1 MDSLNCKFCSNPARY
16 YCSCVTPNIN
26 FCRDHRDTHEESPG
40 NHNIRLH
47 KAQALIPNPLVKN
60 ALIEKISQARNE
72 AKEKVEGVLSSL
84 NLLILRAQESFGS
97 VLEKLN
103 NFINICNGVIEEIDL
118 MHSIPEKLV
127 HCPLELILL
136 SSDPDQIITKIKSPI
151 ITFNQETG
159 LPRYTPSVFPH
170 FLYNISDLSISI
182 FGEHDIIVY
191 PSKKEITL
199 PSIVDRITFLS
210 IGNNRILCTGCSF
223 RDETGTSKCFILN
236 VENVENEEIMEF
248 PYLKY
253 PRSCH
258 SMTWLD
264 RNPAVICGSNGDN
277 VIKSVEMFKNDK
289 WIEMAP
295 INIAR
300 CGQTSVCTQ
309 QNAWVIGGTDGA
321 RSLDSIE
328 KYGNNTWSV
337 LKLRLNTPISFIGV
351 CSLENNIILFGGLK
365 SEEECMK
372 NIFLIDI
379 NNLCITDLNQIETPS
394 FFMHGSTCVDSEQIS
409 EGGYDIEVNPLL
421 VTLIISQI
429 YL

>member
-16 YCSCVTPNIN
+16 YCSCATPNIN

-127 HCPLELILL
+127 YCPLELLLL
-136 SSDPDQIITKIKSPI
+136 SSDADSIITKIKSPI
-151 ITFNQETG
+151 IAFNEETG
-159 LPRYTPSVFPH
+159 LPRYTPSAFPH
-170 FLYNISDLSISI
+170 FLYNISDLSIST
-182 FGEHDIIVY
+182 FGMNNIILY
-191 PSKKEITL
+191 PSKKMIPN
-199 PSIVDRITFLS
+199 PSITTAMAFLS
-210 IGNNRILCTGCSF
+210 IGNNRILCTGG
-223 RDETGTSKCFILN
+223 EINAPKTKCFILN
-236 VENVENEEIMEF
+236 VENKEIAEF
-248 PYLKY
+248 PYLNY
-253 PRSCH
+253 PRNFY

-264 RNPAVICGSNGDN
+264 RNPAAIGGNSGTD

-289 WIEMAP
+289 WIEMQP

-300 CGQTSVCTQ
+300 RHQSSVCTQ
-309 QNAWVIGGTDGA
+309 QNAWVIGGSDRY

-328 KYGNNTWSV
+328 KYENNSWSV
-337 LKLRLNTPISFIGV
+337 LKLRLNMPISYIGV
-351 CSLENNIILFGGLK
+351 CSLENNIILFGGMN
-365 SEEECMK
+365 SEAKCMK

-379 NNLCITDLNQIETPS
+379 NNLCITDLNEIETPS
-394 FFMHGSTCVDSEQIS
+394 IFTYGSTCVDSEQIS
-409 EGGYDIEVNPLL
+409 EYGYDIEGNYSLA
-421 VTLIISQI
+421 TLIISQI
-429 YL
+429 YF